1 MLVHLFCRSS
11 SNRTEKRVA
20 PEKITASSETGK
32 QMILLSCQSS
42 TSPHNCLILINHR
55 YVLNME
61 GMGSQFSIYVNPMK
75 GPSQRETTRNSST
88 NLPMGRRCSVG
99 SLRSTAGKGFFHS
112 SPGVQ
117 QAIIPSFYSSSF
129 LGTAYPLIMSLSFCY
144 PSKIYLD
151 QRQQD
156 YFQQTLREGGLS
168 LSD

>member
-88 NLPMGRRCSVG
+88 KLPMGRRCSVG

-117 QAIIPSFYSSSF
+117 QAINPSLYSVSWDRLSEFLSASYQLSISISYCWISEISSDVSQSS
-129 LGTAYPLIMSLSFCY
+129 LIWVIF
-144 PSKIYLD
+144 
-151 QRQQD
+151 
-156 YFQQTLREGGLS
+156 
-168 LSD
+168 